1 MARSSPNL
9 RLVPSRTVEPAK
21 VMGVLNQLGTIQA
34 GMIADMD
41 IIHGNPLKDIETI
54 ANDDYVMQNGNLYTP
69 QQLIGPY
76 GASSAAKAALKR
88 APAQQASG
96 QRAPAWQTPGEL
108 RRRTSF
114 DYIMEYMC

>member
-1 MARSSPNL
+1 
-9 RLVPSRTVEPAK
+9 
-21 VMGVLNQLGTIQA
+21 
-34 GMIADMD
+34 MIADLD
-41 IIHGNPLKDIETI
+41 IIHGNPLEDIETI
-54 ANDDYVMQNGNLYTP
+54 ANDVYVMQNGHLYTP

-76 GASSAAKAALKR
+76 GAGSAAKDAVKP
-88 APAQQASG
+88 APAKQASR